1 MKKPYTSPTLTAV
14 AFRTERGFAV
24 SGSIIDQMANP
35 LNEQIELMFIE
46 QTNDGDY
53 QYRETETFI
62 EHNDWQQGNNGFWT

>member
-24 SGSIIDQMANP
+24 SDSIIDQMANP

-46 QTNDGDY
+46 QTNNGDY

-62 EHNDWQQGNNGFWT
+62 EHNDWQQGNDGFWI